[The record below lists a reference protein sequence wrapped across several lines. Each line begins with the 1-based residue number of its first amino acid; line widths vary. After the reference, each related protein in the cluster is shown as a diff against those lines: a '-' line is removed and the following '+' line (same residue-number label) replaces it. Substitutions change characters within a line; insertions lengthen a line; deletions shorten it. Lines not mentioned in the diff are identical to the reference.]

1 MLLRSDIKN
10 IYFLAIA
17 GTAMASLAAMFK
29 SMGFHVYGTDKDV
42 YPPMSTFLKDQGIQ
56 FFEGFSASHLEPKP
70 DLVIVGNVISRGN
83 PEIEV
88 ILEQHLDYISLPDAI
103 REFFIRGHRSI
114 VVTGTHGKTTTT
126 SLLAWIFEHANRDPG
141 FLVGGVPLN
150 FDRGYQVGS
159 GKEFIIEGDEYDS
172 AFFDKVAKFLRYK
185 PDIGIINHVEYD
197 HADIY
202 SSLEEIIIAFQ
213 RFVNLIPRNGMLASC
228 ADFERV
234 KAISERAFCPVHDF
248 GVDNPDAYWYADN
261 VSYELLGTRFQLME
275 NGKDRGSVYIP
286 LLGKHNVRN
295 ALAAIAVARFVNIEF
310 DSIFSA
316 LETFKGIRKRMDFKG
331 EKAGVKI
338 FDDFGHHPTAIKE
351 TLLGLRNRVGAN
363 KIWALFEPR
372 SATTR
377 RNVFQ
382 QALVD
387 AFREADAVLLAPVN
401 QPEKAPAGQVLSVKK
416 IASDLCELGK
426 DAWAVNSTE
435 QMIEILI
442 QGLAKGDIV
451 ITFSNGPFDNIHE
464 KLLER
469 LL

>member
-1 MLLRSDIKN
+1 MLFRSEIKN

-29 SMGFHVYGTDKDV
+29 SLGFNVYGTDKDV
-42 YPPMSTFLKDQGIQ
+42 YPPMSTFLKEQGIQ
-56 FFEGFSASHLEPKP
+56 FFEGFSPSHLDPEP
-70 DLVIVGNVISRGN
+70 DLVVVGNVISRGN

-88 ILEQHLDYISLPDAI
+88 ILERHLAHISLPDAI
-103 REFFIRGHRSI
+103 REFFLRGHRSI

-126 SLLAWIFEHANRDPG
+126 CLLAWIFEHAHRDPS
-141 FLVGGVPLN
+141 FLVGGMPLN
-150 FDRGYQVGS
+150 FNRGYQVGK
-159 GKEFIIEGDEYDS
+159 GKDFIIEGDEYDS
-172 AFFDKVAKFLRYK
+172 AFFDKVAKFLRYI
-185 PDIGIINHVEYD
+185 PDIGVINHIEYD

-202 SSLEEIIIAFQ
+202 SSLDEIIVAFQ
-213 RFVNLIPRNGMLASC
+213 RFVNLIPRNGLLVSC
-228 ADFERV
+228 SDFERV
-234 KAISERAFCPVHDF
+234 KTISERAFCPIHDF
-248 GVDNPDAYWYADN
+248 GVDNSDSYWYADN
-261 VSYELLGTRFQLME
+261 VTGEISGTRFQLRE
-275 NGKDRGSVYIP
+275 QGNDKGSVFIP

-295 ALAAIAVARFVNIEF
+295 ALAAIAVARFANIEY

-351 TLLGLRNRVGAN
+351 TLLGLRNRVGSN

-382 QALVD
+382 HALVE
-387 AFREADAVLLAPVN
+387 AFMEADAVLLAPVN
-401 QPEKAPAGQVLSVKK
+401 QPEKAPAGKALSVNM

-426 DAWAVNSTE
+426 DARAVKSTE

-442 QGLAKGDIV
+442 QELAKGDIV
-451 ITFSNGPFDNIHE
+451 ITFSNGPFDGIHE